1 MKNNNAKLLLHKLFQ
16 NCLSSGLSPTEWDSS
31 SIKPIPKKDSDGRDP
46 LQNRCIT
53 IICCVSKIY
62 AKILNKRLQKY
73 LELNNILVDEQN
85 GFRASRSCI
94 DHILVLCTILR
105 NRKSVGLDTFL
116 AFIDFKKAFESVDRS
131 LLLFK
136 LSEIGIRGNF
146 YKAISSM
153 YSNPRSRVILNNEY
167 ATDYFDCP
175 IGVKQGCCL
184 SPTLFSIFLNDLAVE
199 IKESGIF
206 LELNNI
212 LMESSKAAN
221 QTLSSSILFINIL
234 LYADDIV
241 FIAKNE
247 NDLQD
252 LLFIVENWCLK
263 WILEVNLAK
272 TNIMHVRSAR
282 KSQSNYF
289 FLFNRRPVPYCKYYK
304 YLGFTINEQLNFSDS
319 NKILS
324 DSAGKALS
332 VIISKMIKNKG
343 FPYNVFSLLLN
354 SCVNSICDYA
364 GEVTGFSEYSSKNKI
379 FLRAARSFLGLPK
392 NCPIPPII
400 AEIGWLSPVYRTQL
414 KMVRQ
419 FNRVLSMPDNR
430 LTKQIVRWDENFS
443 SFVDCQTWSKEIK
456 NIFSANNLDIYY
468 QNNSAFNTKHVI
480 DKLSNSMLYK
490 QQSDQS
496 LLCQT
501 YSKLKYYVMFKDFN
515 KPSIF
520 LEKPLSFLQRK
531 NFCKAIFGI
540 LPINEELLRYS
551 YPIVPAKNRFCDIC
565 KKKNNNNLFITS
577 GLTQVSN
584 EVLSENLEHV
594 CFICPEYADIRHTW
608 LSQLNIPGNFDNLPV
623 ENKFNLIFN
632 VPDNVKPTSKFITLL
647 LDKRSLF
654 NSKYKK

>member
-1 MKNNNAKLLLHKLFQ
+1 MIKLERTASNNPSEMWNNLKRLCNPPSIKATLEFVREDGSITNDINEVLQRWLNDISGLFSGLKQNPEFAFDDKFYNEIVAKKHEFENFIPESQLENNSGYRFTDNLNSDILFQEVSDAIDSAQNGKSFLLIPNEAMKNNNAKLLLHKLFQ

-116 AFIDFKKAFESVDRS
+116 AFIDFKKAFDSVDRS

-153 YSNPRSRVILNNEY
+153 NSNPRSRVILNNEY

-221 QTLSSSILFINIL
+221 QTLSSSILFINIF

-241 FIAKNE
+241 LIAKNV

-252 LLFIVENWCLK
+252 LLFIVEHWCLK
-263 WILEVNLAK
+263 WRLEVNLAK

-289 FLFNRRPVPYCKYYK
+289 FLFNRRPVPY
-304 YLGFTINEQLNFSDS
+304 
-319 NKILS
+319 
-324 DSAGKALS
+324 
-332 VIISKMIKNKG
+332 
-343 FPYNVFSLLLN
+343 
-354 SCVNSICDYA
+354 
-364 GEVTGFSEYSSKNKI
+364 
-379 FLRAARSFLGLPK
+379 
-392 NCPIPPII
+392 
-400 AEIGWLSPVYRTQL
+400 
-414 KMVRQ
+414 
-419 FNRVLSMPDNR
+419 
-430 LTKQIVRWDENFS
+430 
-443 SFVDCQTWSKEIK
+443 
-456 NIFSANNLDIYY
+456 
-468 QNNSAFNTKHVI
+468 
-480 DKLSNSMLYK
+480 
-490 QQSDQS
+490 
-496 LLCQT
+496 
-501 YSKLKYYVMFKDFN
+501 
-515 KPSIF
+515 
-520 LEKPLSFLQRK
+520 
-531 NFCKAIFGI
+531 
-540 LPINEELLRYS
+540 
-551 YPIVPAKNRFCDIC
+551 
-565 KKKNNNNLFITS
+565 
-577 GLTQVSN
+577 
-584 EVLSENLEHV
+584 
-594 CFICPEYADIRHTW
+594 
-608 LSQLNIPGNFDNLPV
+608 
-623 ENKFNLIFN
+623 
-632 VPDNVKPTSKFITLL
+632 
-647 LDKRSLF
+647 
-654 NSKYKK
+654 